1 MPNPVS
7 ELSRKEMYSPV
18 NYLKHGL
25 FFFFY
30 GIFKYWSV
38 PLSNYLRYVV
48 LKVFA
53 KKIGSTHIKDGVTFF
68 FPQNIIIGKNST
80 INEGCF
86 LHALGGI
93 EIGNGVR
100 IAPQTTIHTYE
111 HGFLDASK
119 PIYLQDYLIAKVV
132 IEDEAWIGANVC
144 INKGVTI
151 GKGAVI
157 GGGSV
162 VTKDIPPYAVA
173 VGNPAKVIKYREG
186 IQKNIDS
193 EK

>member
-1 MPNPVS
+1 MPNPVK
-7 ELSRKEMYSPV
+7 ELSRKEMYSPI
-18 NYLKHGL
+18 NYIKHGL

-30 GIFKYWSV
+30 GFFKYWSF
-38 PLSNYLRYVV
+38 PFSNYLRYFI
-48 LKVFA
+48 LKFFA
-53 KKIGSTHIKDGVTFF
+53 KKIQSKHIKDGVTFF
-68 FPQNIIIGKNST
+68 FPQNISIGKNSS
-80 INEGCF
+80 INEGVF

-111 HGFLDASK
+111 HGFSDATK
-119 PIYLQDYLIAKVV
+119 PIYLQDYLVAKVV
-132 IEDEAWIGANVC
+132 IEDEVWIGASVN

-157 GGGSV
+157 GGGAV

-173 VGNPAKVIKYREG
+173 VGNPAKVIKYRN
-186 IQKNIDS
+186 KV
-193 EK
+193 KK